1 MPSDCSGKYIIDH
14 NIKTMKTLFFF
25 GTVLLVVMML
35 LMSLSVIEPQG
46 KARILIVSQRTE
58 FQEEVSKLITEHYK
72 TKLIG
77 TQVISFNTMK
87 NVKEEEWGAIVV
99 LQAWE
104 GATASSALTTL
115 IKAAKPAEKVI
126 VVVASETGSE
136 KLTGV
141 DGITA
146 ASLKSEA
153 PAVTKKII
161 GRIDKILK

>member
-1 MPSDCSGKYIIDH
+1 MTVAGSILWII
-14 NIKTMKTLFFF
+14 IFKTMKTLFFL
-25 GTVLLVVMML
+25 GTVLLAAMTL

-58 FQEEVSKLITEHYK
+58 FQDEVSRLVTEHYK
-72 TKLIG
+72 TKSIG

-104 GATASSALTTL
+104 GATASAALTNL
-115 IKAAKPAEKVI
+115 IKTAKPPAKVI

-153 PAVTKKII
+153 PDVTRKII
-161 GRIDKILK
+161 SRIDKVLK